1 MCSEKKKRSAG
12 CKRYKK
18 RKNSSPCIIIRKR
31 GRKGQKRVAYI
42 AHTPGRRQLA
52 RAQHRATLLLL
63 LFLSFVFV
71 ASFLHMCAC
80 VCEKCASKRKDV
92 SFVYFWANFF
102 RTIFIMREEKRTKF
116 SSSSESSS
124 QKQKAKRCLS
134 SLLTPITKTACAL
147 DKAFAATIE
156 GSSRESHHTR
166 IHHVHH
172 SHRRE
177 NSNFGTMFFPESPV
191 PIMNLANDF
200 GDDFAEMRGT
210 KRSWE
215 EEDLH
220 TPAPR
225 QTIQTTTT
233 NNATTSSCFF
243 PPPHSTSGDTKERIK
258 NFRNDDD
265 IDDFDDCFSIGV
277 RMQRMEQENAS
288 GRTTQS
294 VTSIPSEIDASQGGI
309 PMIDSNAVKKLLLED
324 ENGVVLIDCRYFYE
338 YRNGRISSSHNVV
351 FPDDCQRGFI
361 IARDKLLNCANH
373 RNSEKRD
380 LVYVFYDDGEANAM
394 AMHHRATQLFRHIR
408 NLDRLDNMHTYPN
421 LCFPNMFVLKGG
433 FKAFIE
439 SSRDREWEDDHR
451 IFYEGSFVSM
461 DDWRFSNETKELH
474 NQVVKRWILAAA
486 AQSLNDFPTRV

>member
-1 MCSEKKKRSAG
+1 MC
-12 CKRYKK
+12 
-18 RKNSSPCIIIRKR
+18 
-31 GRKGQKRVAYI
+31 
-42 AHTPGRRQLA
+42 
-52 RAQHRATLLLL
+52 
-63 LFLSFVFV
+63 
-71 ASFLHMCAC
+71 CANT
-80 VCEKCASKRKDV
+80 CASKRDV
-92 SFVYFWANFF
+92 FLSIF
-102 RTIFIMREEKRTKF
+102 RQKIDRQKFIMRREEKRTKF
-116 SSSSESSS
+116 SSSTESS
-124 QKQKAKRCLS
+124 QKQQKAKRCLS
-134 SLLTPITKTACAL
+134 SLLTPVTKTACAL
-147 DKAFAATIE
+147 EKAFAATIE
-156 GSSRESHHTR
+156 GSSLGESHRSAH

-172 SHRRE
+172 SHHHRRRE
-177 NSNFGTMFFPESPV
+177 NSNFGTMFSESPGM
-191 PIMNLANDF
+191 PRMNLANDF

-225 QTIQTTTT
+225 QTTTA
-233 NNATTSSCFF
+233 NNATTTTSCFF

-277 RMQRMEQENAS
+277 RMQRMEEYAS
-288 GRTTQS
+288 GRATQS
-294 VTSIPSEIDASQGGI
+294 VTSIPSEVDASQGGI
-309 PMIDSNAVKKLLLED
+309 PIIDSNAVKKLLLED

-408 NLDRLDNMHTYPN
+408 NLDRLDNMRTYPN

>member
-191 PIMNLANDF
+191 PMMNLANDS

-225 QTIQTTTT
+225 QTTTA
-233 NNATTSSCFF
+233 NNATTTSCFF

-277 RMQRMEQENAS
+277 RMQKMEQENAS
-288 GRTTQS
+288 GKASAS

-408 NLDRLDNMHTYPN
+408 NLDRLDNMRTYPN

>member
-1 MCSEKKKRSAG
+1 MFREKKTLSLGAKDT
-12 CKRYKK
+12 KK
-18 RKNSSPCIIIRKR
+18 ERTLLRALVFESR
-31 GRKGQKRVAYI
+31 GRKERQSRFHR
-42 AHTPGRRQLA
+42 AHTWSSTTRPRPTSRDSVVSIIPVVCFRRIIFC
-52 RAQHRATLLLL
+52 T
-63 LFLSFVFV
+63 
-71 ASFLHMCAC
+71 C
-80 VCEKCASKRKDV
+80 VHVCCASKRDV
-92 SFVYFWANFF
+92 FLSIF
-102 RTIFIMREEKRTKF
+102 RQKNRQKFIMRREEKRTKF
-116 SSSSESSS
+116 SSTESS
-124 QKQKAKRCLS
+124 QKQQKAKRCLS
-134 SLLTPITKTACAL
+134 SLLTPVTKTACAL

-156 GSSRESHHTR
+156 GSSLGESHRSAH

-172 SHRRE
+172 SHHRRRE
-177 NSNFGTMFFPESPV
+177 NSNFGTMFFESPGM
-191 PIMNLANDF
+191 PRINLANDF

-225 QTIQTTTT
+225 QTTTA
-233 NNATTSSCFF
+233 NNATTTTSCFF

-277 RMQRMEQENAS
+277 RMQRMEEYAS
-288 GRTTQS
+288 GRATQS
-294 VTSIPSEIDASQGGI
+294 VTIIPSEVDASQGGI

-408 NLDRLDNMHTYPN
+408 NLDRLDNMRTYPN

>member
-191 PIMNLANDF
+191 PMMNLANDS

-225 QTIQTTTT
+225 QTTTA
-233 NNATTSSCFF
+233 NNATTTTSCFF

-277 RMQRMEQENAS
+277 RMQKMEQENAS
-288 GRTTQS
+288 GKASAS

-338 YRNGRISSSHNVV
+338 YRNGHISSSHNVV

-408 NLDRLDNMHTYPN
+408 NLDRLDNMRTYPN

>member
-1 MCSEKKKRSAG
+1 MFREKKTLSLGAKDT
-12 CKRYKK
+12 KK
-18 RKNSSPCIIIRKR
+18 ERTLLRALVFESR
-31 GRKGQKRVAYI
+31 GRKERQSRFHR
-42 AHTPGRRQLA
+42 AHTWSSTTRPRPTSRDSVVSIIPVVCFRRIIFC
-52 RAQHRATLLLL
+52 T
-63 LFLSFVFV
+63 
-71 ASFLHMCAC
+71 C
-80 VCEKCASKRKDV
+80 VHVCCASKRDV
-92 SFVYFWANFF
+92 FLSIF
-102 RTIFIMREEKRTKF
+102 RQKNRQKFIMRREEKRTKF
-116 SSSSESSS
+116 SSTESS
-124 QKQKAKRCLS
+124 QKQQKAKRCLS
-134 SLLTPITKTACAL
+134 SLLTPVTKTACAL

-156 GSSRESHHTR
+156 GSSLGESHRSAH

-172 SHRRE
+172 SHHRRRE
-177 NSNFGTMFFPESPV
+177 NSNFGTMFFESPGM
-191 PIMNLANDF
+191 PRINLANDF

-225 QTIQTTTT
+225 QTTTA
-233 NNATTSSCFF
+233 NNATTTTSCFF

-277 RMQRMEQENAS
+277 RMQRMEEYVS
-288 GRTTQS
+288 GRATQS
-294 VTSIPSEIDASQGGI
+294 VTSIPSEVDASQGGI

-408 NLDRLDNMHTYPN
+408 NLDRLDNMRTYPN

>member
-1 MCSEKKKRSAG
+1 MCVRIMCFKKR
-12 CKRYKK
+12 RFF
-18 RKNSSPCIIIRKR
+18 
-31 GRKGQKRVAYI
+31 
-42 AHTPGRRQLA
+42 
-52 RAQHRATLLLL
+52 
-63 LFLSFVFV
+63 LFL
-71 ASFLHMCAC
+71 
-80 VCEKCASKRKDV
+80 
-92 SFVYFWANFF
+92 ANFF
-102 RTIFIMREEKRTKF
+102 FAQNRQKFIMREEKRTKF
-116 SSSSESSS
+116 SSTESS

-134 SLLTPITKTACAL
+134 SLLTPVTKTACAL

-156 GSSRESHHTR
+156 GSSLGESHRSTH
-166 IHHVHH
+166 IHHIHH
-172 SHRRE
+172 SHPRRE
-177 NSNFGTMFFPESPV
+177 NSNFGTMFFESPGM
-191 PIMNLANDF
+191 PRMNLANDF
-200 GDDFAEMRGT
+200 GGNGDDFAEMRGT

-215 EEDLH
+215 DEDLH

-225 QTIQTTTT
+225 QTTTA
-233 NNATTSSCFF
+233 NNATTTSCFF

-288 GRTTQS
+288 GKASAS

-408 NLDRLDNMHTYPN
+408 NLDRLDNMRTYPN

>member
-210 KRSWE
+210 NRSWE

-351 FPDDCQRGFI
+351 FPDDCQRGLRI
-361 IARDKLLNCANH
+361 IEIARRGIWCTSFTTTAKRTRWRCITEPRSYFDT
-373 RNSEKRD
+373 SE
-380 LVYVFYDDGEANAM
+380 
-394 AMHHRATQLFRHIR
+394 T
-408 NLDRLDNMHTYPN
+408 
-421 LCFPNMFVLKGG
+421 
-433 FKAFIE
+433 
-439 SSRDREWEDDHR
+439 
-451 IFYEGSFVSM
+451 
-461 DDWRFSNETKELH
+461 
-474 NQVVKRWILAAA
+474 
-486 AQSLNDFPTRV
+486 